1 VRGVPPEHGQAAPQK
16 PELGAVS
23 RKRKPARQAAPA
35 GRAPRWPFTDS
46 ALELHGYRLAVIP
59 LGGDDGK
66 TPLVEWRN
74 WTKPPGRTAVASF
87 AAKFA
92 WANIGVLTGLSG
104 VTVVDVDDPALVDPI
119 TVRCGT
125 TPLITA
131 TPRGG
136 VHLWYHAAGE
146 RSTDLRASEGIAV
159 DVKAAGGLIVVPP
172 SIAWAGSGKGRA
184 YRFVAGSWGD
194 LASLPQ
200 VYPGSLPT
208 AERKGATVR
217 SLRAVRHGVRNS
229 TLLKTLLRQ
238 VRHCD
243 TEADLLDVAITI
255 VQQHFELQG
264 VPPFTAAE
272 IAHTVESVWKI
283 DQEGR
288 NWVGQE
294 AHIMIR
300 AHEFLVLQESPDA
313 LTLYMR
319 LLWAHAAREEEPFAI
334 SPKAMARDESITG
347 WTYPRRYIQARDW
360 LLEQGFLA
368 QEHVGGSKPGDAN
381 LYRLTTP
388 PAKGDK
394 SSPIGTADFASQAS
408 DSEKAEKGDYGYPY
422 IRKHPAPSD
431 RAPPPLV
438 LRAV

>member
-1 VRGVPPEHGQAAPQK
+1 
-16 PELGAVS
+16 
-23 RKRKPARQAAPA
+23 
-35 GRAPRWPFTDS
+35 
-46 ALELHGYRLAVIP
+46 
-59 LGGDDGK
+59 
-66 TPLVEWRN
+66 
-74 WTKPPGRTAVASF
+74 
-87 AAKFA
+87 
-92 WANIGVLTGLSG
+92 
-104 VTVVDVDDPALVDPI
+104 
-119 TVRCGT
+119 
-125 TPLITA
+125 
-131 TPRGG
+131 
-136 VHLWYHAAGE
+136 
-146 RSTDLRASEGIAV
+146 
-159 DVKAAGGLIVVPP
+159 
-172 SIAWAGSGKGRA
+172 
-184 YRFVAGSWGD
+184 
-194 LASLPQ
+194 
-200 VYPGSLPT
+200 
-208 AERKGATVR
+208 
-217 SLRAVRHGVRNS
+217 VRNS

-422 IRKHPAPSD
+422 IRKHPAPLIGHPLRWFCGCLSYGGKPTLTARIID
-431 RAPPPLV
+431 RLRRGPCTRADIVAEFGVGPGQAQTAPRKAL
-438 LRAV
+438 